1 MNRPIQTAPCWIEP
15 GILPKNGLCVV
26 GGEAKIGKTFNIF
39 SGYAKA
45 LACQENLYENPEWIV
60 PQACK
65 VLVIEQELGEY
76 ILQKRVQAMYKNSN
90 LKYYSDNLWAISKE
104 PELKLDLAL
113 EKIKKQLDIIQPNV
127 LILDPISNFHS
138 GNENAAQE
146 VEFLI
151 NQLKLL
157 LRDYRELDL
166 SIIFT
171 HHFGK
176 PPAAQ
181 FADEVDR
188 LSPYAFRGS
197 SKWYDAVDTA
207 HTIIKTKTFNRKEGN
222 DTFIGWQMKNRFTL
236 RASECP
242 PDFYTEFNKN
252 NDQRVIFS
260 HYQGQPAPGKTV
272 KIYEQKPVKVIDSA
286 AKQAV
291 LAKPGEE
298 NLLLQNLD

>member
-1 MNRPIQTAPCWIEP
+1 M
-15 GILPKNGLCVV
+15 PKNGICVV

-39 SGYAKA
+39 SGYGKA

-60 PQACK
+60 PQACR

-76 ILQKRVQAMYKNSN
+76 ILQKRVQAMYANSN
-90 LKYYSDNLWAISKE
+90 LAYYADNLWAISKE
-104 PELKLDLAL
+104 PELKLDIAID
-113 EKIKKQLDIIQPNV
+113 KIREQIDKIQPNV

-151 NQLKLL
+151 NQLKKL
-157 LRDYRELDL
+157 LREYRELDL
-166 SIIFT
+166 SVIFT

-181 FADEVDR
+181 FADDVDR

-207 HTIIKTKTFNRKEGN
+207 HTIIKTKTFQRKDDNEN
-222 DTFIGWQMKNRFTL
+222 IYTGWQMKNRFTL

-242 PDFYTEFNKN
+242 ADFYTSFNEN

-260 HYQGQPAPGKTV
+260 HFHGQAAPGKKI
-272 KIYEQKPVKVIDSA
+272 KIYQQKPSRVTDSA
-286 AKQAV
+286 AG
-291 LAKPGEE
+291 LAIVGEPGAT
-298 NLLLQNLD
+298 NLSLTDLLD